1 MRKIIFGLFLIASM
15 FISNLSYAQYLGETI
30 TLESYVG
37 EWKWET
43 ENECLMLYLRDT
55 TWKILSSSNEYVDDI
70 IGTYKYY
77 KNGVLIVDNT
87 NVDTKPMDMP
97 IYASIGK
104 EDENGNVWEL
114 DLAFTDTITGKE
126 SDYEVSTLKYSL
138 GRNTPQLQINLV
150 SGTKWY
156 DGIEDEIAR
165 TPEEA
170 AQLKQ
175 LSAAAKLPG
184 WSIPN
189 NVTLTKVI
197 P

>member
-15 FISNLSYAQYLGETI
+15 FISTLSFAQYLGDPI
-30 TLESYVG
+30 TMESYEG

-43 ENECLMLYLRDT
+43 DNECLIVYLRDT
-55 TWKILSSSNEYVDDI
+55 TWTLTNPNGISDI
-70 IGTYKYY
+70 VGTYKYY

-87 NVDTKPMDMP
+87 NVDTMPMDMP
-97 IYASIGK
+97 IYASISKMDSRG
-104 EDENGNVWEL
+104 DAWEL
-114 DLAFTDTITGKE
+114 RLLFTDTVTGKE
-126 SDYEVSTLKYSL
+126 SDSYYSTLVYSL
-138 GRNTPQLQINLV
+138 GKGTPQLQINIA

-175 LSAAAKLPG
+175 LSAAAKLSG

-189 NVTLTKVI
+189 NVTLTKVN
-197 P
+197 